1 MNVSTYM
8 CLSDQ
13 SLVQSIQKYKKK
25 KNIFRLINY
34 QLQLFQIEIHEGF
47 PTKKKHGLHWM
58 LNVHAFF
65 K

>member
-13 SLVQSIQKYKKK
+13 SLVQSIQEYKKK
-25 KNIFRLINY
+25 KNIFKLINY

-47 PTKKKHGLHWM
+47 PTKKTWFTLDVKCTCFL
-58 LNVHAFF
+58 
-65 K
+65 